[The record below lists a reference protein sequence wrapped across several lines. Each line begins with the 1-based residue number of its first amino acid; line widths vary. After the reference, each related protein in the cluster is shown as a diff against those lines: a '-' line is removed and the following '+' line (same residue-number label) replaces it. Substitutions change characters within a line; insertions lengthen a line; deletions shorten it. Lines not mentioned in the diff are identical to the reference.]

1 MGFFFFTL
9 EANITRRCW
18 RRWWFL
24 CKAEVGWPLCLLYQP
39 MSYVST
45 APQWCVPLRNEIKAL
60 VEMGHPPTS
69 CVCVERTP
77 RVGAVS
83 VDIRVLC
90 ACVYMSC
97 QVVAALRACACEG
110 ACVLECGLTFKF
122 WHKPAASAHLK
133 ERLWY
138 LAERIDRRGSALSAG
153 CALGWRSVTRG
164 LEIIH
169 ILYLSE
175 SIGKKYSGVSESTKY
190 SSESKKVHVLK
201 WI

>member
-1 MGFFFFTL
+1 ML
-9 EANITRRCW
+9 ASVVISLQSWSR
-18 RRWWFL
+18 
-24 CKAEVGWPLCLLYQP
+24 WPL
-39 MSYVST
+39 SVIST
-45 APQWCVPLRNEIKAL
+45 HVVCFHCTQWCLPLRNKIKAL

-77 RVGAVS
+77 RVVAVS

-97 QVVAALRACACEG
+97 QVVACACEG
-110 ACVLECGLTFKF
+110 ACVLECGLTFNF

-138 LAERIDRRGSALSAG
+138 LAERIDRRGSALLAG
-153 CALGWRSVTRG
+153 CALGWWSITRG

-169 ILYLSE
+169 ILSLSE
-175 SIGKKYSGVSESTKY
+175 SIEKKILWCKWKY
-190 SSESKKVHVLK
+190 
-201 WI
+201 